1 MNDQMTDKNQSP
13 PSIPRLIRTV
23 CFPAT
28 NPSPAALEAALAA
41 LPRQG
46 GGPAEVQLLEVLRH
60 IPTDSLNDQRAHA
73 GVVPQ
78 ADAIG
83 RIVELHVDDEDA
95 AWRCAQSEAWRAVAE
110 AIGARPLFT
119 LDAEAHV
126 AIEPQGAAREGGF
139 RRWMLL
145 ARKAADREAFR
156 EAWWGRH
163 ADLVRRLPQV
173 QLYHQHLVVR
183 RETGEGQTVDHGA
196 LPVDGIAQ
204 IGYADEAAMNASYAS
219 DARLPLRDD
228 GRELLGR
235 ITTVLVQARVWR

>member
-1 MNDQMTDKNQSP
+1 M
-13 PSIPRLIRTV
+13 IRTV
-23 CFPAT
+23 CFPASS
-28 NPSPAALEAALAA
+28 PSPAALDAALAA
-41 LPRQG
+41 LPRRG
-46 GGPAEVQLLEVLRH
+46 DGPAEVQLLEVLRH
-60 IPTDSLNDQRAHA
+60 IPTDSLNDQRTHA

-83 RIVELHVDDEDA
+83 RIVELHFDHEDA
-95 AWRCAQSEAWRAVAE
+95 ARRCADSEAWRALIE

-126 AIEPQGAAREGGF
+126 AIEPKGAAREGGF

-145 ARKAADREAFR
+145 VRKAAEREAFR
-156 EAWWGRH
+156 DAWWGRH
-163 ADLVRRLPQV
+163 ADLVRRLPHV
-173 QLYHQHLVVR
+173 QLYHQHLVVHG
-183 RETGEGQTVDHGA
+183 ETGDGRPMDPEA

-204 IGYADEAAMNASYAS
+204 IGYADEAAMDASYAS

-235 ITTVLVQARVWR
+235 ITTVLVRARVWR